1 MAESKSK
8 ARIGTSSYVHPSA
21 ALEGEVTIGEDT
33 FVGAGALLSGRV
45 TIGDGCYIGEHSI
58 LTGDIEIGNHT
69 LVQVN
74 VVIRGHHRI
83 GNYVNIYDMVN
94 LEGGRPFDESG
105 DRSIIGDYAWINHG
119 ATMHGCRIGE
129 HGAVGI
135 NAALDYHCTVG
146 NGAIVTN
153 GSSCYVGAEIPDNC
167 IAEGVPAKVVKRDI
181 TDDDRR
187 ELLGL
192 VPREWAA
199 REAESIVR
207 HVRSL
212 KK

>member
-1 MAESKSK
+1 MPRNESNIEVPS
-8 ARIGTSSYVHPSA
+8 SSYVDPSA
-21 ALEGEVTIGEDT
+21 VLEGNVKVGDGC
-33 FVGAGALLSGRV
+33 FVAAGAILSGQI
-45 TIGDGCYIGEHSI
+45 TIGDGTLIGERSV
-58 LTGDIEIGNHT
+58 LTGDISIGDHT
-69 LVQVN
+69 SILVN
-74 VVIRGHHRI
+74 VVIRGTNSI
-83 GNYVNIYDMVN
+83 GSYVCIYDLVNI
-94 LEGGRPFDESG
+94 EGGRPYDETG
-105 DRSIIGDYAWINHG
+105 DRSVIGDGAWINHG

-153 GSSCYVGAEIPDNC
+153 GSSCYVGMEIPDNC

-207 HVRSL
+207 YVRSL